1 MILWF
6 YESDEWPRLEI
17 NFCVSQCFLH
27 EKSQWKVIWRHLPW
41 QPSTAGRQQ
50 KMEPHLPT
58 SSPHLQ
64 AEQRHPP
71 SPCLC
76 AAASSQSSPICKH
89 PLSSRYPKPRT
100 LLQTCKMQVND
111 PFPQPSGCTL
121 SGTDQCGFCPHC
133 CKRNS
138 RRSSS
143 IVPILVQYKNNLL
156 LITLST

>member
-1 MILWF
+1 MRMSPAKQHPLRLHLKGTLK
-6 YESDEWPRLEI
+6 PRRTLASVE
-17 NFCVSQCFLH
+17 NQVSLNLLLH
-27 EKSQWKVIWRHLPW
+27 CTRAS
-41 QPSTAGRQQ
+41 
-50 KMEPHLPT
+50 

>member
-1 MILWF
+1 
-6 YESDEWPRLEI
+6 
-17 NFCVSQCFLH
+17 
-27 EKSQWKVIWRHLPW
+27 
-41 QPSTAGRQQ
+41 
-50 KMEPHLPT
+50 MEGYLTTSSLAAIHCRKTTENGT

-76 AAASSQSSPICKH
+76 ATASSQSSPICKH